1 MNDRLIV
8 LLPAGISWSA
18 LMFMVAYRIYR
29 RTGNASVVDAVWSF
43 AMGGIG
49 MLYALLG
56 AGDPVRRIL
65 LAMMAGGWGL
75 RLGMHLT
82 HRIRS
87 EPEDA
92 RYEALRAEWRS
103 KGWDVH
109 QRMARFYANQ
119 AVSVLLLS
127 LPFLL
132 TAQHAAPASPMW
144 LVTAGGLWLLA
155 WAGETAADT
164 QLRRFRADPANR
176 GRVCDVGLW
185 GWSRHPNYFCEWLV
199 WVAFALLAFDAP
211 WGWLGLLA
219 PAGMAYLL
227 LHVTGV
233 PLTEARMLASRG
245 DTYRAYQARVSRF
258 VPWPPKAGVPRP

>member
-1 MNDRLIV
+1 MIRLLVPGAI
-8 LLPAGISWSA
+8 WSA
-18 LMFMVAYRIYR
+18 VAFTVAYRIYR

-49 MLYALLG
+49 VLYALLG
-56 AGDPVRRIL
+56 AGDPVRRAL
-65 LAMMAGGWGL
+65 LAVMAGGWGL
-75 RLGMHLT
+75 RLGMHLM

-92 RYEALRAEWRS
+92 RYEALRAEWRG

-119 AVSVLLLS
+119 AVSVVLLS

-132 TAQHAAPASPMW
+132 AASHAAPPSPVW
-144 LVTAGGLWLLA
+144 LSAAGGLWLLA
-155 WAGETAADT
+155 WVGESVADA
-164 QLRRFRADPANR
+164 QLRRFRASPGHR
-176 GRVCDVGLW
+176 GRVCEVGLW
-185 GWSRHPNYFCEWLV
+185 RLSRHPNYFCEWLV
-199 WVAFALLAFDAP
+199 WVAFALLALDAP
-211 WGWLGLLA
+211 WGWLGLFA

-227 LHVTGV
+227 LRVTGV

-245 DTYRAYQARVSRF
+245 DAYRAYQARVSRF